1 MLGLIQKVIVVVL
14 LSFYIV
20 GCQPNNNNVAPKAK
34 YVFLFIGDGMG
45 IQQVNAAQAY
55 KMALDSSVGNAN
67 LSFTQFP
74 ATGFVTTFSGSR
86 YITCSAAAGTA
97 IASGTKTSIGT
108 IGLNANHID
117 SLFSV
122 AHNLN
127 NTGFQIGLVTSVSI
141 DHATPAAFYA
151 HQPDRDMYHEI
162 GHDLIKSNF
171 RFFASG
177 GFKDT
182 LGKKSKNPLGN
193 VIELGKQK
201 GILFTS
207 NLSVSSED
215 LGQYKSIV
223 YSAPNPAP
231 ASTLQYAID
240 AQPADVTLSQLTQMG
255 IDVLKNP
262 KGFFMMVE
270 GGKIDWACHDNDAA
284 TTIQDV
290 YHFSDAIQKAVDF
303 YNMHPNETLIIVTA
317 DHETGGMSLGTREHG
332 YENNIA
338 VLKNQKVSQE
348 KFDFYLKNLIKEKN
362 GKPSFDEVL
371 SLIQLHIGL
380 GNEGIELNATEK
392 SKLKEAYN
400 FKFNSKVK
408 NENKNEDYSS
418 YYTISNQAIAI
429 LNKKAG
435 IGWTSYSHTGS
446 PVPIYALGVGHE
458 QFIGQFDNT
467 QIAPKIVKIL
477 GL

>member
-1 MLGLIQKVIVVVL
+1 M
-14 LSFYIV
+14 
-20 GCQPNNNNVAPKAK
+20 PN
-34 YVFLFIGDGMG
+34 
-45 IQQVNAAQAY
+45 
-55 KMALDSSVGNAN
+55 
-67 LSFTQFP
+67 
-74 ATGFVTTFSGSR
+74 
-86 YITCSAAAGTA
+86 
-97 IASGTKTSIGT
+97 
-108 IGLNANHID
+108 
-117 SLFSV
+117 
-122 AHNLN
+122 
-127 NTGFQIGLVTSVSI
+127 
-141 DHATPAAFYA
+141 
-151 HQPDRDMYHEI
+151 
-162 GHDLIKSNF
+162 
-171 RFFASG
+171 
-177 GFKDT
+177 
-182 LGKKSKNPLGN
+182 
-193 VIELGKQK
+193 
-201 GILFTS
+201 
-207 NLSVSSED
+207 
-215 LGQYKSIV
+215 
-223 YSAPNPAP
+223 
-231 ASTLQYAID
+231 
-240 AQPADVTLSQLTQMG
+240 
-255 IDVLKNP
+255 
-262 KGFFMMVE
+262 
-270 GGKIDWACHDNDAA
+270 
-284 TTIQDV
+284 
-290 YHFSDAIQKAVDF
+290 
-303 YNMHPNETLIIVTA
+303 
-317 DHETGGMSLGTREHG
+317 ETGGMSLGTREHG

>member
-1 MLGLIQKVIVVVL
+1 MVRLILKAITIALISVL
-14 LSFYIV
+14 FV
-20 GCQPNNNNVAPKAK
+20 GCQSSKSNIAPKAK

-55 KMALDSSVGNAN
+55 KMALDSTIGNAN

-74 ATGFVTTFSGSR
+74 ATGFVTTFSGTR

-108 IGLNANHID
+108 IGLKANHVD

-127 NTGFQIGLVTSVSI
+127 NAGFQIGLVTSVSI

-151 HQPDRDMYHEI
+151 HQPDRDMYYEI

-177 GFKDT
+177 GLKDT

-201 GILFTS
+201 GFLFTS
-207 NLSVSSED
+207 NTTVSDQDRSK
-215 LGQYKSIV
+215 YKSIV
-223 YSAPNPAP
+223 YSSPSP
-231 ASTLQYAID
+231 ASANTLQYAID
-240 AQPADVTLSQLTQMG
+240 AQPKDITLAQLTQMG
-255 IDVLKNP
+255 IDVLNNP
-262 KGFFMMVE
+262 KGFFLMVE

-284 TTIQDV
+284 TAIHDV

-303 YNMHPNETLIIVTA
+303 YNKYPNETLIIVTA

-332 YENNIA
+332 YESNIA

-348 KFDFYLKNLIKEKN
+348 KFDFYLKSLIKEKN
-362 GKPSFDEVL
+362 GKPSFAEVL

-380 GNEGIELNATEK
+380 GSEGIEINTKEMT
-392 SKLKEAYN
+392 KLKTAYEN
-400 FKFNSKVK
+400 TFNSNSKV
-408 NENKNEDYSS
+408 EFGDEDYSDS
-418 YYTISNQAIAI
+418 FTISSQAIAI
-429 LNKKAG
+429 LNSKAG

-446 PVPIYALGVGHE
+446 QVPVYAIGAGQEHFVG
-458 QFIGQFDNT
+458 QMDNT
-467 QIAPKIVKIL
+467 QIAPKIVKL
-477 GL
+477 MGL

>member
-1 MLGLIQKVIVVVL
+1 MVRLTLKAIFIALITI
-14 LSFYIV
+14 SFV
-20 GCQPNNNNVAPKAK
+20 GCQSNKSNVAPKAK

-55 KMALDSSVGNAN
+55 KMALDSTIGNAN

-74 ATGFVTTFSGSR
+74 ATGFVTTFSGTR

-97 IASGTKTSIGT
+97 IATGAKTSIGT
-108 IGLNANHID
+108 IGLNANHTD

-122 AHNLN
+122 AYKLN
-127 NTGFQIGLVTSVSI
+127 KAGIQIGIVTSVSI
-141 DHATPAAFYA
+141 DHATPSAFYA

-162 GHDLIKSNF
+162 GHDLVKSNF

-177 GFKDT
+177 GLKDT

-193 VIELGKQK
+193 VLELGRQK
-201 GILFTS
+201 GFLFTS
-207 NLSVSSED
+207 NLSVTSQD
-215 LGQYKSIV
+215 LSQYKSIV
-223 YSAPNPAP
+223 YSSPNPAP

-240 AQPADVTLSQLTQMG
+240 AQPTDVTLSQLTQMG
-255 IDVLKNP
+255 IEVLNNP
-262 KGFFMMVE
+262 NGFFMMVE

-332 YENNIA
+332 YESNIA

-348 KFDFYLKNLIKEKN
+348 KFDFYLKSLIKEKN
-362 GKPSFDEVL
+362 GKPTFAEIL

-380 GNEGIELNATEK
+380 GNEGIEINAREMT
-392 SKLKEAYN
+392 KLKTAYDN
-400 FKFNSKVK
+400 TFNSNSKI
-408 NENKNEDYSS
+408 EFGDEDYSDS
-418 YYTISNQAIAI
+418 FTISSQAIAI
-429 LNKKAG
+429 LNSKAG

-446 PVPIYALGVGHE
+446 QVPIYAIGVGQE
-458 QFIGQFDNT
+458 GFVGQMDNT
-467 QIAPKIVKIL
+467 KIAPKIAKL
-477 GL
+477 MGL